1 MGCKLAASPDGG
13 QRGQSERRAMM
24 RRFQLRLVVLAVLG
38 TVALGPGQVL
48 AEQEAWISG
57 DVKLNVRTG
66 PSTGHRIVAGLG
78 TGDNV
83 LILARAD
90 SWTQIRTER
99 GKEGWIPAGYLNSTP
114 PPNVRLDQ
122 LETELSS
129 TLEQL
134 TLVTSEA
141 ERLREEN
148 LTLADRDEEQQSS
161 IRSLTEENLDLA
173 AGARWPYLISG
184 ASILGIG
191 IWRWAGQARRRP
203 ASGSSRRGRRVTA
216 LRSASGADSRA
227 HTSPESAEV
236 RQTVIF
242 CALCAQK
249 ITH

>member
-148 LTLADRDEEQQSS
+148 LTLADRDDEQQSS

-191 IWRWAGQARRRP
+191 MVMGLAMGRSGKKKARIR
-203 ASGSSRRGRRVTA
+203 
-216 LRSASGADSRA
+216 L
-227 HTSPESAEV
+227 
-236 RQTVIF
+236 
-242 CALCAQK
+242 
-249 ITH
+249 

>member
-1 MGCKLAASPDGG
+1 
-13 QRGQSERRAMM
+13 M
-24 RRFQLRLVVLAVLG
+24 RRFQLGLVLAVLA
-38 TVALGPGQVL
+38 TAALASPDRVL

-66 PSTGHRIVAGLG
+66 PSTSHRIVAGLA

-90 SWTQIRTER
+90 SWTQVRTGK

-114 PPNVRLDQ
+114 PPHIRLEQ
-122 LETELSS
+122 LESELSS

-148 LTLADRDEEQQSS
+148 VTLADRDGEQQSS
-161 IRSLTEENLDLA
+161 IRSLTEENLDLK

-184 ASILGIG
+184 ASILGVG
-191 IWRWAGQARRRP
+191 MVMGLVMGR
-203 ASGSSRRGRRVTA
+203 SGKKKSRIK
-216 LRSASGADSRA
+216 L
-227 HTSPESAEV
+227 
-236 RQTVIF
+236 
-242 CALCAQK
+242 
-249 ITH
+249 